1 MDTAIPTITSD
12 PTSTCVAVT
21 AWHDP
26 IVDEHGHDARSIYVE
41 KFFLPV
47 IGPTASFVLR
57 RLADLLDS
65 NPDGIEVDLADL
77 AQQMGLSYR
86 AGNNSPF
93 AKALQRLVMFGL
105 AHQTAHGLAV
115 RCRIPSVPQ
124 RHLNRMPISL
134 QTEHRNLLDTTV
146 SLDDFSRAHTIALAM
161 RSTGDTPARVERQL
175 VAIGTPATV
184 AEAVAANLADLDR
197 S

>member
-1 MDTAIPTITSD
+1 MDTAIATITAD
-12 PTSTCVAVT
+12 PASTCIAVT

-26 IVDEHGHDARSIYVE
+26 IVDEHGHDPRSIYVE

-47 IGPTASFVLR
+47 IGPTGSLVLR
-57 RLADLLDS
+57 RLADTLDLH
-65 NPDGIEVDLADL
+65 PDGIEIDLADL

-86 AGNNSPF
+86 PGNNSPF
-93 AKALQRLVMFGL
+93 ARALQRLVMFGL
-105 AHQTAHGLAV
+105 AHHTAHGIAV
-115 RCRIPSVPQ
+115 RRRIPSVPQ
-124 RHLNRMPISL
+124 RHLNRMPVSL
-134 QTEHRNLLDTTV
+134 QAEHQALDTTV
-146 SLDDFSRAHTIALAM
+146 TLDDFSRAHTIAQAM
-161 RSTGDTPARVERQL
+161 RSTGDSPTRIERQL